1 MDQELSLNAW
11 ILIGNL
17 LNAVLRGPQQ
27 VALADGPLRDHL
39 VLLHATLAPVDQQSM
54 IDVLREMSPKDR
66 ALLHDLCVACF
77 DRLRDE
83 SRPLLGLDRSTAEPV
98 LALLQAQ

>member
-1 MDQELSLNAW
+1 MDQELNLNAW

-39 VLLHATLAPVDQQSM
+39 ALLDATLAAVDQQGM
-54 IDVLREMSPKDR
+54 IDALRGLSAGDR
-66 ALLHDLCVACF
+66 RLLRDLCVACF
-77 DRLRDE
+77 DRLRE
-83 SRPLLGLDRSTAEPV
+83 EAPTLLGLDRLTAEPV